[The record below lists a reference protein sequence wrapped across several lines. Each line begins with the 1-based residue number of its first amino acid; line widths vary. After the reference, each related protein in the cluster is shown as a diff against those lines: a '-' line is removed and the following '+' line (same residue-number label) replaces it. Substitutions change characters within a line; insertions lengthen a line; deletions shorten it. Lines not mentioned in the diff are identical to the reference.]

1 MSQAEIGSLR
11 VRLGIDTA
19 EFSNDIRKA
28 QSSLATLQKS
38 FATLGTAF
46 AGMIGGLGIGA
57 LGAAVTDAI
66 KQVAQIGDLAE
77 TIGITAEQVQVFNRM
92 ALASGTSAEVMAKG
106 LQEIAEQS
114 TDVNSKLSKLFAA
127 NGLTAQGR
135 DTNAVIRDF
144 MTLLQNA
151 KTPADQLAMATGVL
165 GTRVGREL
173 VEAFRTGAEGV
184 DTATQEMVA
193 SGNYHTNAEVA
204 RLQEIETAY
213 NTVTANIATMWQRMV
228 VGMVEA
234 ASLHVQGIKEMFANL
249 SSDKPS
255 AIQELWAMLN
265 GDQYRGNNQVN
276 MGPMGGAGQF
286 AFPPLNPTANPFAN
300 LPVLKPEKGKTAAE
314 ERKERQ
320 STIEDIYGAGKA
332 VSALEEHLKS
342 ATNKASFFSDSLLMV
357 GDSIKSGLSYALS
370 GLITGTMS
378 AKEAFASMAQ
388 SIIQSLADIAAEL
401 AASTALRMFLGALG
415 GGGGGGLNIGGMV
428 FGGLFAN
435 GGYLGSGKWGIA
447 GEAGPEIIHGPARI
461 TPMDKMDGGQMNVV
475 VNNYA
480 GAEVR
485 TRQGPDGRLQIDV
498 IKAEIAKD
506 LARGGNPLAAAVERG
521 YGLRRAGR

>member
-135 DTNAVIRDF
+135 DTNEVIRDF

-193 SGNYHTNAEVA
+193 SGNFHTNAEVA
-204 RLQEIETAY
+204 RLQEIEEAY
-213 NTVTANIATMWQRMV
+213 NRTTANIGTMWQRMV

-265 GDQYRGNNQVN
+265 GDQYRGNPAVN

-286 AFPPLNPTANPFAN
+286 AFPPVKPTANPFTN
-300 LPVLKPEKGKTAAE
+300 LPVLKPEKAAKE
-314 ERKERQ
+314 KKERQ

-332 VSALEEHLKS
+332 VSSLEEHLKS
-342 ATNKASFFSDSLLMV
+342 ATPEASLFSDSLLRI
-357 GDSIKSGLSYALS
+357 GDTIQYGLSDAIS

-378 AKEAFASMAQ
+378 VQEAFAGMVQ
-388 SIIQSLADIAAEL
+388 SIVQSLADLAAEL
-401 AASTALRMFLGALG
+401 LTNMAFRFLLQALG
-415 GGGGGGLNIGGMV
+415 GGGGAGFNIGGMT
-428 FGGLFAN
+428 FGGLYAG

-461 TPMDKMDGGQMNVV
+461 TPMDKMGGGEMNVTVINNTPARVNTSRSADGGLRV
-475 VNNYA
+475 
-480 GAEVR
+480 
-485 TRQGPDGRLQIDV
+485 
-498 IKAEIAKD
+498 EIVEEMVANAV
-506 LARGGNPLAAAVERG
+506 ARGGNKIDDAMARG